1 MSTFRTA
8 LISAALALSAPAHA
22 ALINFNGLAGTNYAN
37 NSGYNST
44 NTYFN
49 FNSVASI
56 GGYNFSS
63 PLTTILHDAGNG
75 WLADAS
81 ATAYNGT
88 DYLVAMSPLTITSTY
103 NKPFQLTSLDLVGWV
118 GLLDSAT
125 LTGTRMDNST
135 VSFTANFGN
144 TLNWLNWSGNDFN
157 HFVLTGFTGLKS
169 LTISANGLGIL
180 ALDNI
185 NIGVAAVPE
194 PGTLA
199 ILGLGLAGL
208 AATRRRPRKPA

>member
-1 MSTFRTA
+1 MSIFRTA
-8 LISAALALSAPAHA
+8 LVAAALALSAPSHA

-37 NSGYNST
+37 NSGYNS
-44 NTYFN
+44 NSTYFN
-49 FNSVASI
+49 FNSVVSI

-63 PLTTILHDAGNG
+63 PVSTVLYDTGLGQDAG
-75 WLADAS
+75 LA
-81 ATAYNGT
+81 AYNGT

-103 NKPFQLTSLDLVGWV
+103 AKPFAVTSLDLVGWA
-118 GLLDSAT
+118 GLLNSAT
-125 LTGTRMDNST
+125 LVGTRMDNST
-135 VSFTANFGN
+135 VSYTANLAKP
-144 TLNWLNWSGNDFN
+144 LNFLNWSGDDFN
-157 HFVLTGFTGLKS
+157 HIVLTGFTGLKS
-169 LTISANGLGIL
+169 LSISTGEFSIL

-208 AATRRRPRKPA
+208 AATRRRKQA